1 MRRIIDVIR
10 MREVCAHHRTL
21 VDVHP
26 SDSPARPQIDAVVRE
41 RFGDEAC
48 RVFRLLLLKR
58 QLEQKQVADS
68 AMLPVKE
75 TRELLYRMF
84 KEEYLELQE
93 VAKTADHAPSRTFFL
108 WRVRALGTVLL
119 ALYMAFSSLLYHPSL
134 HRWT

>member
-1 MRRIIDVIR
+1 VCIR
-10 MREVCAHHRTL
+10 LTC
-21 VDVHP
+21 
-26 SDSPARPQIDAVVRE
+26 PARPQIDAVVRE

-108 WRVRALGTVLL
+108 WRVSARGTLRLATHGALKPVV
-119 ALYMAFSSLLYHPSL
+119 PR
-134 HRWT
+134 RWI